1 MADILVI
8 FEDGIDVIRKGLFL
22 WIHDGVDD
30 SVSQMSY
37 GALHFAI
44 DFDQIFL

>member
-8 FEDGIDVIRKGLFL
+8 FEDGIDVVWKGLFL

-30 SVSQMSY
+30 SMSQMGY
-37 GALHFAI
+37 CALHFAI
-44 DFDQIFL
+44 DFDEIFL